1 MLLNIQRS
9 ELVRSFSLLKMWHR
23 TIIFFLLSVFY
34 VKILAHF
41 ADVVRINLF
50 FIYET
55 KIRNNN
61 KKESR
66 LPSLDVSAFKKFENT

>member
-23 TIIFFLLSVFY
+23 TIIFLLSVFY

-66 LPSLDVSAFKKFENT
+66 LPSLDVSVFKKFENT

>member
-9 ELVRSFSLLKMWHR
+9 ELVAKLFFAQNVTSHHY
-23 TIIFFLLSVFY
+23 FFLLSVFY